1 MTRIYQQWIYEHEHP
16 DEKIERG
23 AAPIQGTP
31 VWIEKMN
38 NADKLREKLGE
49 DKFYEMECNYQE
61 YLRLKNE
68 DEGI

>member
-1 MTRIYQQWIYEHEHP
+1 MTYQQWVYEHEHH
-16 DEKIERG
+16 DEAIVRG

-38 NADKLREKLGE
+38 LFTTLREKLGE

-61 YLRLKNE
+61 YLRLKLN
-68 DEGI
+68 DE